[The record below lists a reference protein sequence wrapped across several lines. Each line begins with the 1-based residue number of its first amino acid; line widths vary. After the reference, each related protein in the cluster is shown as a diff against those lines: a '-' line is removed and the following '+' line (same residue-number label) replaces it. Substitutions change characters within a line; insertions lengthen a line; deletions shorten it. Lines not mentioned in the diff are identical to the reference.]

1 MGADGPVRGAAERR
15 RAVSDLELT
24 IGGER
29 VELADGWSVSWL
41 PDDPRIARL
50 IAPDGSHQTAV
61 VEGSGAEWAVTIR
74 GRRIPVLAR
83 SWRERVLA
91 EAESAAAASGG
102 PVAVTATLPGLVV
115 AVAVSVGDDVGAGTA
130 LLTIEAM
137 KMQNEVRAP
146 RDGRVAEVAVSAG
159 QAVATGALLLRL
171 E

>member
-1 MGADGPVRGAAERR
+1 VT
-15 RAVSDLELT
+15 DLELT
-24 IGGER
+24 IGDELVEPGE
-29 VELADGWSVSWL
+29 GWSVRWL
-41 PDDPRIARL
+41 PEEPRIARVT
-50 IAPDGSHQTAV
+50 APDGSHSIAI
-61 VEGSGAEWAVTIR
+61 VEGSGSDWVVTIG
-74 GRRIPVLAR
+74 GRRIRVTAR
-83 SWRERVLA
+83 TWRERVLA
-91 EAESAAAASGG
+91 DAESAAAAAGG

-115 AVAVSVGDDVGAGTA
+115 AVGVGVGDDVAAGAS